1 MVAARRVAVSLALSS
16 CHRLDG
22 AEDNQAYPKIYQ
34 HSQVN
39 SWRHVPCWRRQVR
52 HQEEIQNVAR
62 QNRNQSLDEVSHS

>member
-22 AEDNQAYPKIYQ
+22 AEDNQAYPEI
-34 HSQVN
+34 HEHPEVDSRRN
-39 SWRHVPCWRRQVR
+39 MPRRRRQVR
-52 HQEEIQNVAR
+52 DQQEIQNVAR